1 MGCHALL
8 QGILPTQ
15 GWNPGLL
22 HYRQILYHLRF
33 MRELGPREEITDL
46 SSSLSLVSFYIEKI
60 NKQTDT
66 EKSPQ
71 CLPGISETLKILSS
85 FPPSLTQSL
94 IKHLR
99 QEEGVK

>member
-1 MGCHALL
+1 
-8 QGILPTQ
+8 
-15 GWNPGLL
+15 
-22 HYRQILYHLRF
+22 

-71 CLPGISETLKILSS
+71 CLPGISETLKILAFMFRFEVCLRLIFFFESKS
-85 FPPSLTQSL
+85 FYFNPF
-94 IKHLR
+94 
-99 QEEGVK
+99 